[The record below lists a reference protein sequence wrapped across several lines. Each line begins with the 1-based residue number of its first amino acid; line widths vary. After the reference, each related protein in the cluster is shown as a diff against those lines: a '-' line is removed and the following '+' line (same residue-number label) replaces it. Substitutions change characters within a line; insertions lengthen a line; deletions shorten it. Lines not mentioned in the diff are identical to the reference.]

1 MTEKLVTVEEF
12 FKWGVQQG
20 AQNTPLETLKKE
32 FEALE
37 WVAEPTAKKALYAK
51 WRKEALAEVL
61 ELKEFQK
68 ALFEAL
74 EVPAEPLGYS
84 LI

>member
-20 AQNTPLETLKKE
+20 AQNTPLPQLKEE
-32 FEALE
+32 FEALD
-37 WVAEPTAKKALYAK
+37 WVAEKTVQAALEAK
-51 WRKEALAEVL
+51 WRKEALAEVV
-61 ELKEFQK
+61 ELKEFE
-68 ALFEAL
+68 EAL
-74 EVPAEPLGYS
+74 LAALEAPAEKLGYA